1 MAGQGYACMSERY
14 DILIIGGGMVGAS
27 LACALADQPLRVGV
41 IEGAPL
47 RPGTQ
52 PSYDDRSIALAYG
65 SRRIFEGMG
74 LWPELAPE
82 AEAIREI
89 HVSDRGHFAAA
100 RLDCAEHGVDALG
113 YVLAARALG
122 ETLQRRLSGSGN
134 VELCCPARLTGLTF
148 TPQAAQ
154 VSVDT
159 PEGPRTLHA
168 ALVVGADGAQSTVR
182 ERLQIPASRWDYGQ
196 TAIIANVTFE
206 RAHRNVAYERF
217 TETGPIA
224 VLPLHAPPG
233 LDRPGGYCALVW
245 TVGDGQL
252 QDILGLS
259 DTEFLA
265 RLQERFGHR
274 LGRAL
279 RVGARSAYPLALV
292 RARRQVQERVALI
305 GNAAHT
311 LHPVAGQGFN
321 LGIRDVAVLAELLIG
336 ARDRGVDVGEPSVLR
351 EYAAWRQRDH
361 RTVIGFTDALVRLF
375 SNPLPPVVWARGL
388 GLLGVDLLP
397 PVKRRLV
404 RQSMGLAGRLPRLE
418 RGLPLRASQ

>member
-1 MAGQGYACMSERY
+1 MSESY
-14 DILIIGGGMVGAS
+14 DVLIIGGGMVGAS

-41 IEGAPL
+41 IEGEPL
-47 RPGTQ
+47 RSAGQPGR
-52 PSYDDRSIALAYG
+52 DDRSIALAYG

-74 LWPELAPE
+74 LWSELAPE
-82 AEAIREI
+82 AEAIRRI

-100 RLDCAEHGVDALG
+100 RLDCAQHGVDALG
-113 YVLAARALG
+113 YVLAAQALG
-122 ETLQRRLSGSGN
+122 ETLQRRLTGLDN
-134 VELCCPARLTGLTF
+134 VKMVCPVRLSGLTF
-148 TPQAAQ
+148 APHAVQ
-154 VSVDT
+154 VSVDA
-159 PEGPRTLHA
+159 PDGPRVLQA

-182 ERLQIPASRWDYGQ
+182 ECLQIPVSRWDYGQ

-206 RAHRNVAYERF
+206 CAHRNVAYERF

-224 VLPLHAPPG
+224 VLPLHAQPG
-233 LDRPGGYCALVW
+233 VDEPGGYCALVW
-245 TVGDGQL
+245 TVGNGQL
-252 QDILGLS
+252 QDILGL
-259 DTEFLA
+259 DDAEFLA

-292 RARRQVQERVALI
+292 RVRRQVQERVALI
-305 GNAAHT
+305 GNAAHA

-321 LGIRDVAVLAELLIG
+321 LGIRDVAVLAELLAG
-336 ARDRGVDVGEPSVLR
+336 ARARGADVGELGLLN
-351 EYAAWRQRDH
+351 EYTAWRQQDH

-375 SNPLPPVVWARGL
+375 SNPLLPVAWVRGL

-404 RQSMGLAGRLPRLE
+404 RRSMGLAGRLPRLA